1 MKISLSSLALL
12 SVLAFSPDLSSALSC
27 GIKGVTENCIGD
39 TDVRYNTDVSY
50 DLVSQDEFWSKISG
64 FVVGEECSY
73 DLDGQPRVKVYLEGT
88 ENSGLGTYD
97 FCSARTFI
105 NNTVVGSRFYSHRY
119 LLVQHNGDGPGNTTL
134 PGLVIPADT
143 YFTSTYEKNGGAQ
156 LLGSSEF
163 VFGANFTV
171 SDVKNTIT
179 PIDGKVAIGISEFG
193 SMQSTS
199 CLDEDCLVQSVSTE
213 LYTDGTEMG
222 SKIIS
227 STARGL
233 YKKYDK
239 AEWLSKM
246 DETFSDYNIPSVDM
260 AIPGFE
266 QRTFTRPFEPSDTDI
281 APECTTLI
289 CPTED
294 DWKKRDPKLGVSP
307 FKEPDGVL
315 TGGFI
320 AIITILSIVV
330 AMTIFYF
337 VYKQG
342 MAKRERRVKEAVM
355 KSIAKS
361 MGISVSKE
369 MNPTEL
375 NDTFNKIDADGNGNL
390 SKDEVKGLVEQ
401 AGVANMSDSDYN
413 TLFSSIDLDGNGTLD
428 FAEFCAFFTSI
439 PTNSDVYTD
448 P

>member
-1 MKISLSSLALL
+1 MKISHSSLALL

-64 FVVGEECSY
+64 FVVGEECTY
-73 DLDGQPRVKVYLEGT
+73 DINGQPRVKVYLGGT
-88 ENSGLGTYD
+88 ENANLGTYD
-97 FCSARTFI
+97 FCNIKTFV
-105 NNTVVGSRFYSHRY
+105 NNKIVGSRYYSHRY
-119 LLVQHNGDGPGNTTL
+119 ALVQHNGDAPGNTKL
-134 PGLVIPADT
+134 PGLVIPSDS
-143 YFTSTYEKNGGAQ
+143 YFVSTFEKNGAAQ
-156 LLGSSEF
+156 LLGSSTF

-171 SDVKNTIT
+171 SDVKSTIT
-179 PIDGKVAIGISEFG
+179 PIDGKVAIGVVIG

-199 CLDEDCLVQSVSTE
+199 CLDEDCNVQSVSTE
-213 LYTDGTEMG
+213 LYTDDTETG
-222 SKIIS
+222 SKIIE

-233 YKKYDK
+233 YTKVDK
-239 AEWLSKM
+239 AEWLSEM
-246 DETFSDYNIPSVDM
+246 DETFKDYNIPSVDM
-260 AIPGFE
+260 AFPGFE
-266 QRTFTRPFEPSDTDI
+266 QPTFTRPFEPSDTDI

-294 DWKKRDPKLGVSP
+294 DWKERDPKLGVSP

-320 AIITILSIVV
+320 AIITILSILV

-375 NDTFNKIDADGNGNL
+375 NDTFNKIDEDGNGNL
-390 SKDEVKGLVEQ
+390 SKEEVKGLVEQ

-439 PTNSDVYTD
+439 PTNSEVFAES
-448 P
+448 